1 MEDISDRSRDLIFE
15 LVRSKADDLLAGM
28 DFINMEPTSMRRQAH
43 SYADDL
49 INYLRVKSFNICFFF
64 FVFVMSV
71 VQVTNWLL
79 SCSCC
84 HVVCVTVTSVCS
96 GEGSAVVILVVS

>member
-64 FVFVMSV
+64 FFVMSV

-79 SCSCC
+79 R
-84 HVVCVTVTSVCS
+84 VAVVTSFV
-96 GEGSAVVILVVS
+96 